1 MARERQRVVDA
12 VLAHVH
18 EGGSVMS
25 HKRTA
30 WVVFSVTLVIPVALV
45 LSACGQAEPPEATA
59 RSSEASTPSLTPT
72 PSAGLS
78 IEPTMVSPVDGMVQV
93 HVPAGVFLMGSAEL
107 DADAW
112 GHESPQHEVYL
123 DAFWIDRTEVTNGMY
138 ARCVD
143 AGACQPPI
151 VISGLGSWTR
161 SSYYGNASYT
171 DYPVIYVD
179 WHQAEAYRAWT
190 GRRLPTEAEWEKA
203 TRGVDGRSYPWG
215 EGIDCARANFTG
227 CEATQRGQAAIL
239 PGRVPT
245 ERWTWRET
253 CGSGWRTGTAVTIT
267 HNRPGKPSRPILR
280 GNRCR
285 GAVRG
290 TTFLSS
296 CRARPPRIRS
306 HVLSLRPGISVR
318 PLHLPM
324 RGLAAVPGFWLPGAV
339 AV

>member
-1 MARERQRVVDA
+1 
-12 VLAHVH
+12 
-18 EGGSVMS
+18 MS

-93 HVPAGVFLMGSAEL
+93 HVPAGVFLMGSAES

-112 GHESPQHEVYL
+112 GHKSPQHEVYL

-179 WHQAEAYRAWT
+179 WHQAEAYCAWT

-203 TRGVDGRSYPWG
+203 ARGVDGRSYPWG

-227 CEATQRGQAAIL
+227 CEGDTTRAGSYPAGASPYGALDMAGNVWEWVEDWYGSDYYTQSPRENPAGPSSGETRVSRGGAWDYIPEFLRAAARL
-239 PGRVPT
+239 ESDPT
-245 ERWTWRET
+245 SYLFDL
-253 CGSGWRTGTAVTIT
+253 GF
-267 HNRPGKPSRPILR
+267 
-280 GNRCR
+280 RC
-285 GAVRG
+285 ARG
-290 TTFLSS
+290 TS
-296 CRARPPRIRS
+296 P
-306 HVLSLRPGISVR
+306 
-318 PLHLPM
+318 
-324 RGLAAVPGFWLPGAV
+324 
-339 AV
+339 